1 VGVSQVNKG
10 EYVRM
15 FLEHVYAPILMHP
28 ITKVGKEA
36 YDDPAC
42 TQPLSQ
48 VLPEHQQHSLLAR
61 MFGLAPQVLVILTW
75 AGILAGSLF
84 AFSSMKIGLEQQ
96 LVLPTGSYLKTYFDQ
111 QAELGEAGPPV
122 YVVLQNVNY
131 TDPKVGGVMLCC
143 RTPGPLSQCVLR
155 DPTRTRRP
163 SPLSRPHRPRTPSR
177 TSSTP
182 WPHPP
187 SLSGPSPTGWTRST
201 TGTRP
206 PLPPTSR

>member
-1 VGVSQVNKG
+1 MTERARN
-10 EYVRM
+10 
-15 FLEHVYAPILMHP
+15 
-28 ITKVGKEA
+28 
-36 YDDPAC
+36 
-42 TQPLSQ
+42 LSQ
-48 VLPEHQQHSLLAR
+48 VLSEHQQHSLLPR
-61 MFGLAPQVLVILTW
+61 MFGIASQVLVILTW

-143 RTPGPLSQCVLR
+143 RTPGPLSQCVTPGPLSQCVLR

-163 SPLSRPHRPRTPSR
+163 SPLPRPHRPRTPSR

-201 TGTRP
+201 TGIRP